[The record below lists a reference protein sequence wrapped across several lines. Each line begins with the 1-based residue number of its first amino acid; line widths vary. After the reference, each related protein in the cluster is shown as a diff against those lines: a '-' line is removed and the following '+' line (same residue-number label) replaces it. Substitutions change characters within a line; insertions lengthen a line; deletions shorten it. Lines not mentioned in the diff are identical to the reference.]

1 MKPRVPHPRVMKSLI
16 AAALL
21 ALLPLASMSAKAQ
34 EDYSNIP
41 PPPPPPEDE
50 GVQGY
55 EAQPPPAP
63 ADEQPPA
70 QPPTQQAF
78 EQQLAPY
85 GRWVDTPEYGRVWV
99 PGSVPPDWQAYSDG

>member
-1 MKPRVPHPRVMKSLI
+1 MKAHVPHPTGMKTH
-16 AAALL
+16 AAMLWI
-21 ALLPLASMSAKAQ
+21 ALLPLAAKPAKAQ

-63 ADEQPPA
+63 IDEQPPA

-85 GRWVDTPEYGRVWV
+85 GRWVDTPGYGRVWV
-99 PGSVPPDWQAYSDG
+99 PGSVPP